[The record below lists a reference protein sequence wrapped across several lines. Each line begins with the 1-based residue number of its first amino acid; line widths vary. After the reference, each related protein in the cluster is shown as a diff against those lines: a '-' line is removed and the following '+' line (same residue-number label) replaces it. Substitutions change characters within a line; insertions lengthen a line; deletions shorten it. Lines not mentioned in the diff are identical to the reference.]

1 MTAIE
6 ALAVQALTGF
16 TIGAFIGYAVRKA
29 VGFVATLVGVYL
41 LSLMALSSLGAI
53 TIHWQTLYSLL
64 QQLLQW
70 LGVAT
75 STATEMLL
83 SSTPLTL
90 SFVVGMAFGL
100 GFLHTVNSP
109 SRHFVKRRV
118 RKHVE

>member
-100 GFLHTVNSP
+100 GFLHTVNPP